1 MKILGSLI
9 AVLLLTFS
17 VSAQTAQPS
26 AQQPAQVPPAHH
38 PRHHDVSAMHEQ
50 HMQQMKAQVDQMR
63 AKVEA
68 MKANLPNVKD
78 PALKQQLQNDVDLWE
93 MMVNHMDQMS
103 KMMEGRPG
111 MMGHGMGQPCP
122 GWDMHP
128 VPPSD
133 KSQNPK
139 PPDQKQ

>member
-1 MKILGSLI
+1 MKVLGFLI
-9 AVLLLTFS
+9 AMLLLTLL
-17 VSAQTAQPS
+17 VSAQATQPS
-26 AQQPAQVPPAHH
+26 PQQPSQATPMHH
-38 PRHHDVSAMHEQ
+38 PMHHDSEQ
-50 HMQQMKAQVDQMR
+50 HMQEMKTQVDQMR

-122 GWDMHP
+122 GCDMHP
-128 VPPSD
+128 APPAD
-133 KSQNPK
+133 KSPNPEL
-139 PPDQKQ
+139 PDQKQ

>member
-1 MKILGSLI
+1 MKILGSLV
-9 AVLLLTFS
+9 AVLLLTLF
-17 VSAQTAQPS
+17 VSAQATQPS
-26 AQQPAQVPPAHH
+26 TQQPSQAPPMHH
-38 PRHHDVSAMHEQ
+38 PMHHDMSAMHEQ
-50 HMQQMKAQVDQMR
+50 HMQEMKAQVDQMR

-93 MMVNHMDQMS
+93 MMVSHMDQMS

-122 GWDMHP
+122 GCDMHP
-128 VPPSD
+128 APPSD